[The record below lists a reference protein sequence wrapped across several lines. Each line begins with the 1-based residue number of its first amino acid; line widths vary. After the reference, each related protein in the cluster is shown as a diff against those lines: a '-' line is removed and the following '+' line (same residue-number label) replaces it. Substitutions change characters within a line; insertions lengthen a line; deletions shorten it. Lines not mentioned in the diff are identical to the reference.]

1 MGEKSWTSHLQTKH
15 DTPNDIATRYIVCNV
30 ADSVIG
36 RLNQLQQSF
45 DCCLTWIHSLLGGL
59 QKTSF
64 RVKFFFLDLAT
75 QSVKSNQVKEIQK
88 MVENYNYKLYN

>member
-15 DTPNDIATRYIVCNV
+15 DTANDIATRYIVCNV

-64 RVKFFFLDLAT
+64 RVKFFFFGLGN
-75 QSVKSNQVKEIQK
+75 SVWQIKSGKGNT
-88 MVENYNYKLYN
+88 ENGGKL